1 MVCHLLRH
9 SRNYRISLFAML
21 KKMIHQTRF
30 ELPEIEIN
38 LEGDVLVFDKPYQ
51 CTSFDLVCKVKKY
64 IRQRYFFYHKEHKEC
79 TKDTRKNNP
88 IANLCEPCEISCE
101 LSGKKKSNN
110 TTITKKIKIGHA
122 GTLDPLATGV
132 MIVCVGS
139 FTKKIEQFQNQEK
152 EYTGTFMLGATTPSF
167 DLEKPVDETF
177 PIEHITEQKILET
190 AQSFLGEQEQIPP
203 HFSAVKV
210 DGKRAYLLA
219 RQGVEPE
226 IKPKII
232 TISEFEITRI
242 AFPEVDF
249 RIVCSK
255 GTYVRSI
262 ARDFGQKLESGAHLT
277 ALRRTKIG
285 EFTVEKAIIPLITEC
300 SPTVP

>member
-1 MVCHLLRH
+1 
-9 SRNYRISLFAML
+9 
-21 KKMIHQTRF
+21 
-30 ELPEIEIN
+30 
-38 LEGDVLVFDKPYQ
+38 LV
-51 CTSFDLVCKVKKY
+51 SKVKKY
-64 IRQRYFFYHKEHKEC
+64 IRQRYFINHKEHKEC

-88 IANLCEPCEISCE
+88 IANLCEPCEIPCE

-110 TTITKKIKIGHA
+110 VTITKKIKIGHA

-167 DLEKPVDETF
+167 DLEKSVDETF
-177 PIEHITEQKILET
+177 SIKHITKQMILET
-190 AQSFLGEQEQIPP
+190 AQSFIGEQEQIPP

-226 IKPKII
+226 IKPKTI
-232 TISEFEITRI
+232 TVSEFEITRI
-242 AFPEVDF
+242 ALPEVDF

-255 GTYVRSI
+255 GTYIRSI
-262 ARDFGQKLESGAHLT
+262 ARDFGQRLNSGAHLT
-277 ALRRTKIG
+277 ALRRTRIG
-285 EFTVEKAIIPLITEC
+285 EFTVEKAIVPVITEC
-300 SPTVP
+300 SPTAP

>member
-1 MVCHLLRH
+1 
-9 SRNYRISLFAML
+9 ML

-38 LEGDVLVFDKPYQ
+38 IEGDVLVFDKPYQ
-51 CTSFDLVCKVKKY
+51 CTSFDLVGKVKKY
-64 IRQRYFFYHKEHKEC
+64 IRQREKGER
-79 TKDTRKNNP
+79 RKV
-88 IANLCEPCEISCE
+88 
-101 LSGKKKSNN
+101 KV
-110 TTITKKIKIGHA
+110 GHA

-132 MIVCVGS
+132 MIICVGS
-139 FTKKIEQFQNQEK
+139 FTKKIEQYQAQEK

-167 DLEKPVDETF
+167 DLEKPVDEIFSIT
-177 PIEHITEQKILET
+177 HITEEKVYQI
-190 AQSFLGEQEQIPP
+190 AQSFVGEQDLVPP

-219 RQGVEPE
+219 REGKEPE
-226 IKPKII
+226 INPKKI

-242 AFPEVDF
+242 ALPEVDF

-255 GTYVRSI
+255 GTYIRSI

-277 ALRRTKIG
+277 VLRRTRIG
-285 EFTVEKAIIPLITEC
+285 ELKVEESRTVIL
-300 SPTVP
+300 V

>member
-1 MVCHLLRH
+1 MVCTLLCH
-9 SRNYRISLFAML
+9 SRNYRINLFVML

-51 CTSFDLVCKVKKY
+51 CTSFDLVSKVKKY
-64 IRQRYFFYHKEHKEC
+64 IR
-79 TKDTRKNNP
+79 P
-88 IANLCEPCEISCE
+88 
-101 LSGKKKSNN
+101 
-110 TTITKKIKIGHA
+110 KKIKVGHA

-132 MIVCVGS
+132 MIICVGS

-152 EYTGTFMLGATTPSF
+152 EYIGTFMLGATTLSF
-167 DLEKPVDETF
+167 DLEKPIDETF
-177 PIEHITEQKILET
+177 PTEHITAEKIYET
-190 AQSFLGEQEQIPP
+190 AKSFVGVQEQVPP

-226 IKPKII
+226 IKPKTI

-242 AFPEVDF
+242 ALPEIDF

-255 GTYVRSI
+255 GTYIRSM
-262 ARDFGQKLESGAHLT
+262 ARDFGQRLESGAHLT
-277 ALRRTKIG
+277 ALRRTRIG
-285 EFTVEKAIIPLITEC
+285 EFRVEEAIRVI
-300 SPTVP
+300 SV

>member
-1 MVCHLLRH
+1 
-9 SRNYRISLFAML
+9 
-21 KKMIHQTRF
+21 MIHQTRF

-38 LEGDVLVFDKPYQ
+38 LEGDMLVFDKPYQ
-51 CTSFDLVCKVKKY
+51 CTSFDLVSKVKKY
-64 IRQRYFFYHKEHKEC
+64 IRQRYFINHKDHKEC
-79 TKDTRKNNP
+79 TKDTEKNNCFT
-88 IANLCEPCEISCE
+88 NLCEPCEIPCE

-110 TTITKKIKIGHA
+110 VTITKKIKIGHA

-139 FTKKIEQFQNQEK
+139 FTKKIEKFQNQEK

-177 PIEHITEQKILET
+177 PIEHITEQKILEV
-190 AQSFLGEQEQIPP
+190 AQSFVGAQEQIPP

-210 DGKRAYLLA
+210 DGKRAYLFA

-226 IKPKII
+226 IKPKTI

-242 AFPEVDF
+242 AIPEVDF

-255 GTYVRSI
+255 GTYIRSI
-262 ARDFGQKLESGAHLT
+262 ARDFGQRLDSGAHLT
-277 ALRRTKIG
+277 ALRRTRIG
-285 EFTVEKAIIPLITEC
+285 EFLVESAIKVIGASNT
-300 SPTVP
+300 

>member
-1 MVCHLLRH
+1 
-9 SRNYRISLFAML
+9 ML

-30 ELPEIEIN
+30 ELPEIDIN

-51 CTSFDLVCKVKKY
+51 CTSFDLVGKVKKY
-64 IRQRYFFYHKEHKEC
+64 IRQKAVSGMRCAVSDHSPSKFEGVDGEAGRGSLYI
-79 TKDTRKNNP
+79 NP
-88 IANLCEPCEISCE
+88 KPR
-101 LSGKKKSNN
+101 
-110 TTITKKIKIGHA
+110 KIKVGHA

-132 MIVCVGS
+132 MIICVSS
-139 FTKKIEQFQNQEK
+139 FTKKIEQYQAQEK

-177 PIEHITEQKILET
+177 PVEHITEEEIYET
-190 AQSFLGEQEQIPP
+190 AKSFVGEQEQVPP

-219 RQGVEPE
+219 RQGIEPE
-226 IKPKII
+226 IKPKKV

-242 AFPEVDF
+242 AMPEVDF

-255 GTYVRSI
+255 GTYIRSI
-262 ARDFGQKLESGAHLT
+262 ARDFGQRLESGAHLT
-277 ALRRTKIG
+277 ALRRTRIG
-285 EFTVEKAIIPLITEC
+285 EFGVEEAIRVIC
-300 SPTVP
+300 D